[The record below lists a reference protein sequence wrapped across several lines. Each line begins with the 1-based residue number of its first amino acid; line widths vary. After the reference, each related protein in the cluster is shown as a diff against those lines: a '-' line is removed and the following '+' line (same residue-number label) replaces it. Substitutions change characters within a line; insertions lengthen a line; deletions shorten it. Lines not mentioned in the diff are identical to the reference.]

1 MKNNELD
8 RRVLKTRRAIHEAL
22 SSLMQEK
29 KYSKITIQDIIDR
42 ANVGRSTFYSHFA
55 TKDELLFSSV
65 EDLLEILNQYIKSY
79 IEHDGD
85 KPRLIS
91 VLDFFEHIQENSK
104 IMKGL
109 FKSEGADLFFEKV
122 EAYWN
127 DGIEEYLQSK
137 LPIGKEPKV
146 PIKILT
152 NHISSSLLNLLK
164 WWVNNHMSYTPV
176 QMDQYF
182 RDLINPSIDSIIY
195 NDSTKG

>member
-1 MKNNELD
+1 MKSNEYD
-8 RRVLKTRRAIHEAL
+8 RRVWKTRQAIHDAL
-22 SSLMQEK
+22 SSLMEEK
-29 KYSKITIQDIIDR
+29 KYSKITIQEIIDR

-79 IEHDGD
+79 IEHDEEN
-85 KPRLIS
+85 PRLIS
-91 VLDFFEHIQENSK
+91 VVDFFEHIQENSK

-109 FKSEGADLFFEKV
+109 LKSEGGDLFFEKV

-137 LPIGKEPKV
+137 LPKGKAPKV
-146 PIKILT
+146 PIKILS
-152 NHISSSLLNLLK
+152 NHISSTLLSLLK
-164 WWVNNHMSYTPV
+164 WWVKNDMSYTPI

-182 RDLINPSIDSIIY
+182 RDLIDPCIDSVVS
-195 NDSTKG
+195 NHSTMD